1 MATID
6 RVVLRIEA
14 DLKDVN
20 QKLQRMEKNVKRSTD
35 NSASAFKRLSSVAKL
50 AIGSAVVI
58 QLTRLTSGVI
68 KASSAV
74 EEMEGKFNV
83 VFGNMASEVT
93 QELDA
98 FGNSVGRATH
108 DLQEMASSVQDT
120 FVPLG
125 FSRKAASELSVTLT
139 KLAVDTGSFNN
150 TLAPD
155 VMRAFQ
161 SALVGNHETVRR
173 FGIIIDEAAIKQELL
188 NMGIEGGTKSA
199 TAAQKVQARLNIIT
213 AGLGDA
219 IGDAERT
226 AGSFANTSQRLSAEI
241 SELSVALGS
250 KLMSP
255 LASVLGVMAD
265 MVEATKNFLMQIGLI
280 EATNADQKMLILGS
294 NIAEAKN
301 QMKATREETN
311 ELIKLQKTLK
321 NNAGSLGDANKES
334 LEFEIKKRMRD
345 VELFK
350 EKIALMEK
358 ELELTAEKSATFK
371 KFGLTTPTGDG
382 EPSGSTGET
391 KENEG
396 IKKLNEAINETT
408 AKIQLYED
416 ALQGLDQKTLDA
428 NLSMLSYTEAVKLA
442 GEEGLNLETILKA
455 ETIELAR
462 LKEEYEK
469 AQRATEE
476 FKKEQERLSKEIND
490 KFIGV
495 IDNLASTYENSFIEA
510 LSGTK
515 SALDGFKDFSR
526 QLVEAILRTYL
537 RLSIINPIIN
547 SIFGGTPGFQ
557 TRSTMTGG
565 QVADRF
571 INIGKKFIGGAA
583 GGGTVQGRKP
593 IMVGERG
600 PEMFV
605 PNTGGRIVP
614 NGALGGSL
622 RGGSPTIVNQSL
634 NFATGIQNTVR
645 AEVMNMMPM
654 IQNATLQAVV
664 DQKRR
669 GGTFAQGMS

>member
-20 QKLQRMEKNVKRSTD
+20 QKLKRMENNVQSSTQK
-35 NSASAFKRLSSVAKL
+35 SAKAFKNLSNVAKL
-50 AIGSAVVI
+50 AIGSVLVV
-58 QLTRLTSGVI
+58 QMTRLATSMI
-68 KASSAV
+68 SLTSRA
-74 EEMEGKFNV
+74 EEMQGKFDV
-83 VFGNMASEVT
+83 VFGSFAQTVT
-93 QELDA
+93 DQLDE
-98 FGNSVGRATH
+98 FGNAVGRSTES
-108 DLQEMASSVQDT
+108 LQEMASSVQDT

-125 FSRKAASELSVTLT
+125 FSRGEASKLSVALT

-155 VMRAFQ
+155 VMAAFQ

-173 FGIIIDEAAIKQELL
+173 FGIIIDETAIKQELL
-188 NMGIEGGTKSA
+188 NMGIEGGVKSA

-226 AGSFANTSQRLSAEI
+226 AGSFANTNERLKAEVA
-241 SELSVALGS
+241 ELAIALGG
-250 KLMSP
+250 KLMGP
-255 LASVLGVMAD
+255 LAKVLGVMAD
-265 MVEATKNFLMQIGLI
+265 LVKEAKDFLVAINFI
-280 EATNADQKMLILGS
+280 EAKGG
-294 NIAEAKN
+294 AERIR
-301 QMKATREETN
+301 Q
-311 ELIKLQKTLK
+311 
-321 NNAGSLGDANKES
+321 
-334 LEFEIKKRMRD
+334 
-345 VELFK
+345 
-350 EKIALMEK
+350 
-358 ELELTAEKSATFK
+358 
-371 KFGLTTPTGDG
+371 
-382 EPSGSTGET
+382 
-391 KENEG
+391 
-396 IKKLNEAINETT
+396 
-408 AKIQLYED
+408 
-416 ALQGLDQKTLDA
+416 
-428 NLSMLSYTEAVKLA
+428 
-442 GEEGLNLETILKA
+442 
-455 ETIELAR
+455 
-462 LKEEYEK
+462 LKEEI
-469 AQRATEE
+469 TDLS
-476 FKKEQERLSKEIND
+476 KEQERLNNVLLTAPETIENLTEKELPAFNDTIKRITDETLPNLILNLEKSRKELDKLQNVTKETTESNKDDKKETDEQTKAKKKLNDTIEDLSAQIDLYKTGTGQLTESQIQAQLTAMKYKDEIALLGAEMGGRLETDLIAYTLELDRQKQAYKDAQTATEEYRKEQERLAKEIND

-495 IDNLASTYENSFIEA
+495 VDSLANTFESSFIDA

-515 SALDGFKDFSR
+515 SALDSFKDFSR
-526 QLVEAILRTYL
+526 QLVEEIIKTYL
-537 RLSIINPIIN
+537 RLAVINPIIN
-547 SIFGGTPGFQ
+547 SIFGGQGTGFQ
-557 TRSTMTGG
+557 MRPTISGG
-565 QVADRF
+565 EVADRF
-571 INIGKKFIGGAA
+571 IDIGKKFIGGRA

>member
-20 QKLQRMEKNVKRSTD
+20 QKLKRMENNVQNSTQK
-35 NSASAFKRLSSVAKL
+35 SAKAFKNLSNVAKL
-50 AIGSAVVI
+50 AIGSVLVV
-58 QLTRLTSGVI
+58 QMTRLATSMI
-68 KASSAV
+68 SLTSRA
-74 EEMEGKFNV
+74 EEMQGKFDV
-83 VFGNMASEVT
+83 VFGSFAQTVT
-93 QELDA
+93 DQLDE
-98 FGNSVGRATH
+98 FGNAVGRSTES
-108 DLQEMASSVQDT
+108 LQEMASSVQDT

-125 FSRKAASELSVTLT
+125 FSRGEASKLSVALT

-155 VMRAFQ
+155 VMAAFQ

-173 FGIIIDEAAIKQELL
+173 FGIIIDETAIKQELL
-188 NMGIEGGTKSA
+188 NMGIEGGVKSA

-226 AGSFANTSQRLSAEI
+226 AGSFANTNERLKAEVA
-241 SELSVALGS
+241 ELAIALGG
-250 KLMSP
+250 KLMGP
-255 LASVLGVMAD
+255 LAKVLGVMAD
-265 MVEATKNFLMQIGLI
+265 LVKASKDFLVQINFIEAKGGAERIRQLNEQIAEMEEEIARMTMVMDQSDETLKRYEGDASNLEQVFKNIGNDALPLMQAAL
-280 EATNADQKMLILGS
+280 AQ
-294 NIAEAKN
+294 
-301 QMKATREETN
+301 TRR
-311 ELIKLQKTLK
+311 ELEKLQGTTTDSNE
-321 NNAGSLGDANKES
+321 NNDKGTKLT
-334 LEFEIKKRMRD
+334 
-345 VELFK
+345 
-350 EKIALMEK
+350 EKQEEAY
-358 ELELTAEKSATFK
+358 
-371 KFGLTTPTGDG
+371 
-382 EPSGSTGET
+382 
-391 KENEG
+391 
-396 IKKLNEAINETT
+396 KKLNNIITDLDATT
-408 AKIQLYED
+408 QLY
-416 ALQGLDQKTLDA
+416 KTGTGQ
-428 NLSMLSYTEAVKLA
+428 LSESQIQAQLTAMKYKDEIKLLGA
-442 GEEGLNLETILKA
+442 EMGGRLET
-455 ETIELAR
+455 ELIAYTLELDR
-462 LKEEYEK
+462 QKQAYK
-469 AQRATEE
+469 DAQTATEE
-476 FKKEQERLSKEIND
+476 YRKEQERLAKEIND

-495 IDNLASTYENSFIEA
+495 VDSLANTFESSFIDA

-526 QLVEAILRTYL
+526 QLVEEIIKTYL
-537 RLSIINPIIN
+537 RLAVINPIIN
-547 SIFGGTPGFQ
+547 SIFGGQGTGFQ
-557 TRSTMTGG
+557 MRPTVSGG
-565 QVADRF
+565 DVADRF
-571 INIGKKFIGGAA
+571 IDIGKKFIGGRA

>member
-6 RVVLRIEA
+6 KVVLRIEA

-20 QKLQRMEKNVKRSTD
+20 DKLQRMEKNVKNSTERS
-35 NSASAFKRLSSVAKL
+35 AKAFKNFSNIAKL
-50 AIGSAVVI
+50 AIGSVLVTQLGRLGASVI
-58 QLTRLTSGVI
+58 R
-68 KASSAV
+68 ASSAV

-83 VFGNMASEVT
+83 VFGSLAGDVK
-93 QELDA
+93 QQLDA
-98 FGNSVGRATH
+98 FGNTVGRSTH
-108 DLQEMASSVQDT
+108 ELQEMASSVQDT

-125 FSRKAASELSVTLT
+125 FSRKTASDLSVTLT

-241 SELSVALGS
+241 SELAVALGS

-255 LASVLGVMAD
+255 LAGVLGVMAD

-294 NIAEAKN
+294 NIAEMKH
-301 QMKATREETN
+301 QMKTAKAEAK
-311 ELIKLQKTLK
+311 ELGALQTTLK
-321 NNAGSLGDANKES
+321 NNAGALGDANKES

-345 VELFK
+345 VELLK
-350 EKIALMEK
+350 EKIALKEK

-371 KFGLTTPTGDG
+371 KFGLTSPTTDSGTSG
-382 EPSGSTGET
+382 TTEP

-396 IKKLNEAINETT
+396 IKKLNEAIDETNQ
-408 AKIQLYED
+408 KIKLYSD
-416 ALQGLDQKTLDA
+416 ALELMDDKNLQA
-428 NLSMLSYTEAVKLA
+428 NLSMMSFAEAVKIA
-442 GEEGLNLETILKA
+442 GEEGLSLETILKSQ
-455 ETIELAR
+455 TIELATV
-462 LKEEYEK
+462 KEKYQE
-469 AQRATEE
+469 AQRATEAYR
-476 FKKEQERLSKEIND
+476 KEQKRLEEAID
-490 KFIGV
+490 KTFIGV
-495 IDNLASTYENSFIEA
+495 VENLATTFEDSLISA
-510 LSGTK
+510 LDGSK
-515 SALDGFKDFSR
+515 SALEGFKDFSR
-526 QLVEAILRTYL
+526 QLVQEILKTYL
-537 RLSIINPIIN
+537 RLSVINPILN
-547 SIFGGTPGFQ
+547 SIFGGRGSGFQ
-557 TRSTMTGG
+557 ARPTMGG
-565 QVADRF
+565 GDIAGRF
-571 INIGKKFIGGAA
+571 LDIGRRAFGFA
-583 GGGTVQGRKP
+583 GGGTIQGRRP

-600 PEMFV
+600 PEMFI

-622 RGGSPTIVNQSL
+622 TGGSPTVVNQSL
-634 NFATGIQNTVR
+634 NFATGVQETVR
-645 AEVMNMMPM
+645 AEIFNMLPA
-654 IQNATLQAVV
+654 IQKATLNAVV

-669 GGTFAQGMS
+669 GGAFAQGMT